1 MSLRTLAELT
11 RRDRGFLS
19 TVERGTC
26 GASEETL
33 RRLAVALGVPVAAI
47 NREEVS

>member
-1 MSLRTLAELT
+1 MSLRRMSDLVK
-11 RRDRGFLS
+11 RSRGFLS
-19 TVERGTC
+19 QVERGLC

-33 RRLAVALGVPVAAI
+33 HRIAVALDVPVAAI

>member
-1 MSLRTLAELT
+1 MSLRHLSDLA
-11 RRDRGFLS
+11 RRSRGFLS
-19 TVERGTC
+19 QVERGLC

-33 RRLAVALGVPVAAI
+33 RQIAVALDVSVAAI